1 MAIISTGRQL
11 LVDRCR
17 PPRGHPTQTSYSH
30 RQRAGWAAVDSADRG
45 SASAETAVVLPALLV
60 LILLVVQTA
69 LYAHARNLTQ
79 SAAQEG
85 LRAARLRAARLRAGS
100 AAAGQSAARSFLAAT
115 AGTLLTS
122 PTVSA
127 ARSPTTAT
135 VTVDGHAAAV
145 VPFLDL
151 AVHSTAAGPVERFV
165 PAAG

>member
-85 LRAARLRAARLRAGS
+85 LRAARLRAGS

>member
-17 PPRGHPTQTSYSH
+17 PPRGHPTQTPYSH

-45 SASAETAVVLPALLV
+45 SASAETAVVLPALPV

-85 LRAARLRAARLRAGS
+85 LRVARLRAGS
-100 AAAGQSAARSFLAAT
+100 AAAGQTAATAFLAAT

-135 VTVDGHAAAV
+135 VTVDGHATAV
-145 VPFLDL
+145 VPFLTL

-165 PAAG
+165 PATG

>member
-17 PPRGHPTQTSYSH
+17 PPRGHPTQTPYSH

-85 LRAARLRAARLRAGS
+85 LRAARLRAGS

-127 ARSPTTAT
+127 ARSLTTAT
-135 VTVDGHAAAV
+135 VTVDGHATAV
-145 VPFLDL
+145 VPFLTL
-151 AVHSTAAGPVERFV
+151 TVHSTAAGPVERFV

>member
-1 MAIISTGRQL
+1 M
-11 LVDRCR
+11 
-17 PPRGHPTQTSYSH
+17 
-30 RQRAGWAAVDSADRG
+30 
-45 SASAETAVVLPALLV
+45 VLPALLV
-60 LILLVVQTA
+60 LILLIVQTA

-85 LRAARLRAARLRAGS
+85 LRAARLRAGS
-100 AAAGQSAARSFLAAT
+100 AAAGQTAARSFLAAT

-135 VTVDGHAAAV
+135 VTVDGHATSV
-145 VPFLDL
+145 VPFLNL
-151 AVHSTAAGPVERFV
+151 TVHSTAAGPVERFV

>member
-1 MAIISTGRQL
+1 MSIATRQLVARRCRRGAGRPQPARPCRRPGTGR
-11 LVDRCR
+11 
-17 PPRGHPTQTSYSH
+17 
-30 RQRAGWAAVDSADRG
+30 AATGSGDRG
-45 SASAETAVVLPALLV
+45 SVSAETAVVLPALLV

-85 LRAARLRAARLRAGS
+85 LRAARLRAGS
-100 AAAGQSAARSFLAAT
+100 AAAGQT

-127 ARSPTTAT
+127 ARSLTTAT
-135 VTVDGHAAAV
+135 VTVDGHATAV
-145 VPFLDL
+145 VPFLTL
-151 AVHSTAAGPVERFV
+151 TVHSTAAGPVERFV

>member
-1 MAIISTGRQL
+1 VAIISTDRQL
-11 LVDRCR
+11 LVGRCR
-17 PPRGHPTQTSYSH
+17 PPRGHPRQTPYSH
-30 RQRAGWAAVDSADRG
+30 RQRAGWAAVDSTDRG
-45 SASAETAVVLPALLV
+45 SVSAETAVVLPALLV
-60 LILLVVQTA
+60 LILLIVQTA

-85 LRAARLRAARLRAGS
+85 LRAARLRAGS
-100 AAAGQSAARSFLAAT
+100 AAAGQTAARSFLAGT

-135 VTVDGHAAAV
+135 VTVDGHATAV
-145 VPFLDL
+145 VPFLTL
-151 AVHSTAAGPVERFV
+151 TVHSTAAGPVERFV